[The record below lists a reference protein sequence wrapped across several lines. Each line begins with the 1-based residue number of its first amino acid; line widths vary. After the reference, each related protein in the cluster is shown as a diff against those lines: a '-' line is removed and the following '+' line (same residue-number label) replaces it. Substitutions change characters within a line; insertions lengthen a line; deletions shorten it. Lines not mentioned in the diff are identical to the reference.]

1 MAKHWDSFLSYCTAL
16 IPASSTNQNIFNSN
30 VNGPKVIYFLLL
42 SCVVIWHLC
51 LAAQVSC
58 AVIGWMGAINAIAEL
73 NGNGICHLENAMT
86 MRSYLQDV
94 FDNIG
99 LLFEATVQYYITCF
113 GTDASNLTVID

>member
-1 MAKHWDSFLSYCTAL
+1 
-16 IPASSTNQNIFNSN
+16 
-30 VNGPKVIYFLLL
+30 
-42 SCVVIWHLC
+42 
-51 LAAQVSC
+51 
-58 AVIGWMGAINAIAEL
+58 MGAINAIAEL